1 MTRGRG
7 VVRAL
12 SALPG
17 AVIAVLPSAHCPFC
31 LGAYGALLSSVG
43 LGVLIKENVLGPL
56 IAAFL
61 FLGVVAVAWS
71 TRSHRHPGPL
81 TATIAGSVAIAAG
94 RLHWTIPILVYLG
107 GAIVLAA
114 SLWNLWLKRRQPQ
127 PLVEIRLGRK
137 GEVQ

>member
-1 MTRGRG
+1 MTRARG
-7 VVRAL
+7 VLRAL

-31 LGAYGALLSSVG
+31 LGAYGALVSSVG
-43 LGVLIKENVLGPL
+43 LGCLIKENVLGPL

-61 FLGVVAVAWS
+61 LLGVATVGWS

-81 TATIAGSVAIAAG
+81 IATIIGSLAIAVG
-94 RLHWTIPILVYLG
+94 RLHWTIPILVYVG

-114 SLWNLWLKRRQPQ
+114 SFWNLWLKRRQPQ

-137 GEVQ
+137 GEAP